1 MTFRSYFGNQNST
14 LGPVVPLA
22 MFLNEDQ
29 KIMTMRE
36 FFLYFYLYVL
46 PIQGSRKGKVQEKEE
61 RLNREEKLLPG
72 LKRQVQVH
80 AGRLDTVMVR
90 LGTKRLVT
98 KLAKMDDRLSA

>member
-1 MTFRSYFGNQNST
+1 M
-14 LGPVVPLA
+14 
-22 MFLNEDQ
+22 
-29 KIMTMRE
+29 
-36 FFLYFYLYVL
+36 
-46 PIQGSRKGKVQEKEE
+46 QEKEE

>member
-1 MTFRSYFGNQNST
+1 MTFRSYFGSQNST

-46 PIQGSRKGKVQEKEE
+46 AIQGSRKGEVQEKEE

-90 LGTKRLVT
+90 LGTKGLVT
-98 KLAKMDDRLSA
+98 KLAKMDHRLSA

>member
-1 MTFRSYFGNQNST
+1 M
-14 LGPVVPLA
+14 
-22 MFLNEDQ
+22 D
-29 KIMTMRE
+29 
-36 FFLYFYLYVL
+36 FYLYVL